1 VLADR
6 EKGRAL
12 GLLCW
17 GEIFPFG
24 AADGAEEDGVG
35 VFAYLDGG
43 VGKGFTF
50 VVDTG
55 AADVRFGVV
64 ERDTCG
70 LGGGFEDVERDG
82 HYFWADVVTGENCEF
97 KRLHE
102 GAIEGKIAAI

>member
-1 VLADR
+1 MLAYR

-17 GEIFPFG
+17 GEGFPFG

-35 VFAYLDGG
+35 VFADLDGG
-43 VGKGFTF
+43 VGKGFAF
-50 VVDTG
+50 VVDASAT
-55 AADVRFGVV
+55 DVGFGVV
-64 ERDTCG
+64 ELDACG

-102 GAIEGKIAAI
+102 GAIERKTAAI